1 MSVNPRIDRKI
12 ASHIPAITLLLG
24 AFLFGFVQSAL
35 AETVK
40 SEPGRDLVLINAKI
54 KTPWGWAE
62 AMAIENGII
71 AAVGS
76 TQEIMSVGA
85 SLRGTVDLA
94 GMTVLPG
101 LHDMHVHP
109 LFAGLERSLPRAA
122 MGMGVVFLVPFF
134 MSYGWIHYRWEFS
147 SGWFVGAA
155 FYLFFAAPR
164 LWGLHQGSLRHP
176 SRAGADA
183 RASE

>member
-1 MSVNPRIDRKI
+1 METELHQRVLSQLRQGVTWAALSTIVLPLVG
-12 ASHIPAITLLLG
+12 AGLLG
-24 AFLFGFVQSAL
+24 LIYVGLHWESADSLRLSWDRFQVAFLFYGANLLVAATAWTL
-35 AETVK
+35 PTVFLWIL
-40 SEPGRDLVLINAKI
+40 LV
-54 KTPWGWAE
+54 
-62 AMAIENGII
+62 
-71 AAVGS
+71 S
-76 TQEIMSVGA
+76 
-85 SLRGTVDLA
+85 
-94 GMTVLPG
+94 
-101 LHDMHVHP
+101 

-183 RASE
+183 RAPE